1 MTRAVVNPGICG
13 MTATIEVVKVGNR
26 KFSVEVT
33 SDCEMVSKLA
43 KSLVELDQRDALK
56 LPLDSDVYK
65 YATQCRVHA
74 SCPMPMAIIK
84 TIEIEAGLAL
94 PRPISVHFDTVE

>member
-1 MTRAVVNPGICG
+1 

-26 KFSVEVT
+26 KFRLEVT
-33 SDCEMVSKLA
+33 SDCEMVSKMA
-43 KSLVELDQRDALK
+43 KSLEELDQQDALK

-65 YATQCRVHA
+65 YATECRLHA
-74 SCPMPMAIIK
+74 SCPMPMAITK

-94 PRPISVHFDTVE
+94 PRPISVYFDTVE